1 MEATTS
7 LLRYKCW
14 WTFVFILWASSLQIG
29 IYSYCSRYSLTTIA
43 VPDVGGA
50 CISLAFGFSVM
61 PVVALGLL
69 VILVMKLGADEVH
82 VVATAF
88 Y

>member
-1 MEATTS
+1 
-7 LLRYKCW
+7 
-14 WTFVFILWASSLQIG
+14 
-29 IYSYCSRYSLTTIA
+29 
-43 VPDVGGA
+43 
-50 CISLAFGFSVM
+50 M